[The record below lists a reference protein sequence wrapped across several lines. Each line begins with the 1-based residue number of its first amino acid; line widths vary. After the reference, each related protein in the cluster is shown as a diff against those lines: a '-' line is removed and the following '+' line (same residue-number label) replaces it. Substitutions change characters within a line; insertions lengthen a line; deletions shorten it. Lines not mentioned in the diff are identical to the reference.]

1 MDKRSEPKGYRFRN
15 SVLDAIKEIALH
27 EDKAFSQILDE
38 LLDEALFHR
47 TYHYPF
53 CKKST
58 EENGN
63 GQGNAGSTL

>member
-1 MDKRSEPKGYRFRN
+1 MDKRSEPIGVRFRN
-15 SVLDAIKEIALH
+15 SVLDAIKNIALH
-27 EDKAFSQILDE
+27 EDKPFSEILDQ

-47 TYHYPF
+47 TYKYPF
-53 CKKST
+53 CKKCT